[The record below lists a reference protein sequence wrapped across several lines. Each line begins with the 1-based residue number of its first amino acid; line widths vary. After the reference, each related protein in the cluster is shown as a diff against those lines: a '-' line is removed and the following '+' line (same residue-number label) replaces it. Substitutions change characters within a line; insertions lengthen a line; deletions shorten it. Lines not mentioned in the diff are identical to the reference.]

1 MAQNIG
7 QAYVQIVPSSD
18 GISGSIEKVL
28 GGEAASAGQKTGATL
43 AKGIGGALA
52 GGAAAVAGG
61 VAAISGAIV
70 KGTTDLGAYG
80 DSIDKASQKMG
91 ISAEAY
97 QEWDAVMQHS
107 GTSMAAM
114 QSSMKSLTKAVAGG
128 SDAFKEIGIS
138 AEALDGMSREE
149 IFNATIAGLQ
159 GISDEGERAQ
169 LASEL
174 LGKGAIEL
182 GALLNTSAED
192 TQAMK
197 DRVHELG
204 GVMSD
209 EAIKNAAAFQDNL
222 QDLQTAVQGIGR
234 GLIADLLPG
243 VNGILSGFTALI
255 AGEEGAT
262 EQISAGFQNLFASLT
277 GIIGQIVSML
287 SEMMPQVINT
297 IIEVLPEL
305 ISLSAQLIG
314 SLVEGIV
321 TSAPQLFEA
330 VLGMLSELVAMMSES
345 MSTDMPTTG
354 MQAITE
360 FISGLAQLLPD
371 LIQLGVDVLMM
382 LIDGIVNMLPS
393 LVSMAGEV
401 IVTLVGALAE
411 NLPTILDAGIQVL
424 LALVDGIIQCLPQLI
439 PAIVQVVTQIITA
452 LTQHLPEL
460 LKAGMTLLLEIAK
473 GLIQAIPDL
482 VAGIPQIIQSIVN
495 TFGDFDWSEIG
506 HSIMDGIKNGILSK
520 IDSVIE
526 AAKSGAQRVL
536 DAAKGF
542 LQIGSPSR
550 VFAREVGR
558 WIPEGIAV
566 GIRENM
572 DSVTDEM
579 RKAADL
585 TEMAYQSAL
594 SISAPELSAASSDT
608 NATLALILQMLMQYF
623 PEFEQNKGLNGT
635 DIYNIVNRQMGMAVI
650 S

>member
-80 DSIDKASQKMG
+80 DNIDKMSQKMG

-97 QEWDAVMQHS
+97 QEWDAVLQHS
-107 GTSMAAM
+107 GTSIEAM
-114 QSSMKSLTKAVAGG
+114 KP
-128 SDAFKEIGIS
+128 AFKNLSKLAVDNAGAFEALGIS
-138 AEALDGMSREE
+138 EQEVANMSTEDL
-149 IFNATIAGLQ
+149 FAATVTGLQ
-159 GISDEGERAQ
+159 GMEEGAERTA
-169 LASEL
+169 LATEL
-174 LGKGAIEL
+174 LGKAGMDM

-234 GLIADLLPG
+234 GLVADLLPG
-243 VNGILSGFTALI
+243 VNGILAGFTSLI
-255 AGEEGAT
+255 AGEEGASA
-262 EQISAGFQNLFASLT
+262 QISAGFQNLFASLT

-305 ISLSAQLIG
+305 VSLSAQLIG

-321 TSAPQLFEA
+321 TAAPQLFEA

-401 IVTLVGALAE
+401 MVTLVGAIAE

-506 HSIMDGIKNGILSK
+506 HNIMEGIKNGILSK

-566 GIRENM
+566 GIRENI

-594 SISAPELSAASSDT
+594 SVSAPELSAASSDT
-608 NATLALILQMLMQYF
+608 NATLALILQMLVQYF
-623 PEFEQNKGLNGT
+623 PEFEKNKGLSGSQMY
-635 DIYNIVNRQMGMAVI
+635 DLINRQMGMAVL
-650 S
+650 

>member
-1 MAQNIG
+1 MPQNIG
-7 QAYVQIVPSSD
+7 QAYVQIVPSAD
-18 GISGSIEKVL
+18 GISESIEKVL
-28 GGEAASAGQKTGATL
+28 GGEAASAGQKTGTTL
-43 AKGIGGALA
+43 AKGIGGALL
-52 GGAAAVAGG
+52 GGTAAVAGG

-80 DSIDKASQKMG
+80 DNIDKASQKLG

-97 QEWDAVMQHS
+97 QEWDAVMQYS

-114 QSSMKSLTKAVAGG
+114 QSSMKSLTKAVGSG

-204 GVMSD
+204 GVLSD
-209 EAIKNAAAFQDNL
+209 EAVKNAAAFQDNL

-234 GLIADLLPG
+234 GLVADLLPG
-243 VNGILSGFTALI
+243 VNGILSGFTSLI

-262 EQISAGFQNLFASLT
+262 EQISAGFQSLFESLS
-277 GIIGQIVSML
+277 GIAGQIISML
-287 SEMMPQVINT
+287 TALMPEVINT
-297 IIEVLPEL
+297 IIAVLPEL

-330 VLGMLSELVAMMSES
+330 VLGMLSELVAMMSEA

-360 FISGLAQLLPD
+360 FISGLVQLLPD
-371 LIQLGVDVLMM
+371 LIQLGVDILVM
-382 LIDGIVNMLPS
+382 LINGIVNMLPS
-393 LVSMAGEV
+393 LIAMAVEV
-401 IVTLVGALAE
+401 ITTLVGALVE

-424 LALVDGIIQCLPQLI
+424 LALADGIIQCLPQLI
-439 PAIVQVVTQIITA
+439 PVIVQVITQIITA

-460 LKAGMTLLLEIAK
+460 LKAGVTLLLEITK
-473 GLIQAIPDL
+473 GLVQAIPDM
-482 VAGIPQIIQSIVN
+482 VKAIPQIIQSIVN

-506 HSIMDGIKNGILSK
+506 HNIMEGIKNGILSK

-526 AAKSGAQRVL
+526 AAKNGAESIL
-536 DAAKGF
+536 NAAKGF

-550 VFAREVGR
+550 KFANEVGR
-558 WIPEGIAV
+558 WIPEGIAM
-566 GIRENM
+566 GIRDNM

-579 RKAADL
+579 QKAAGL

-594 SISAPELSAASSDT
+594 SVSAPDITT
-608 NATLALILQMLMQYF
+608 NRDAQATLEYILQMLITYF
-623 PEFEQNKGLNGT
+623 PEFEKNRGA
-635 DIYNIVNRQMGMAVI
+635 DAEDMYNLINRQMGMAVL
-650 S
+650 

>member
-1 MAQNIG
+1 MPQNIG
-7 QAYVQIVPSSD
+7 QAYVQIVPSSE

-28 GGEAASAGQKTGATL
+28 GGEAASAGQKTGSVL
-43 AKGIGGALA
+43 AKGIGGALL
-52 GGAAAVAGG
+52 GGTAAVTAG
-61 VAAISGAIV
+61 VTAISGAVV
-70 KGTTDLGAYG
+70 KGVTDFGAYG

-107 GTSMAAM
+107 GTSMSAM
-114 QSSMKSLTKAVAGG
+114 QASMKSLTKAVDGG

-149 IFNATIAGLQ
+149 IFNATIAGLR

-174 LGKGAIEL
+174 LGKGAVEL

-234 GLIADLLPG
+234 GLVADLLPG

-262 EQISAGFQNLFASLT
+262 EQISAGFQNLFESLT
-277 GIIGQIVSML
+277 GIIWMIVSML

-330 VLGMLSELVAMMSES
+330 VLGMLSELVAMMSEA

-360 FISGLAQLLPD
+360 FISGLVQLLPD
-371 LIQLGVDVLMM
+371 LIQLGVDILMM
-382 LIDGIVNMLPS
+382 LIDGIVNMLPD

-460 LKAGMTLLLEIAK
+460 LKAGVTLLLEITK
-473 GLIQAIPDL
+473 GLVQAIPDM
-482 VAGIPQIIQSIVN
+482 VKAIPQIIQSIVN

-506 HSIMDGIKNGILSK
+506 NNIMEGIKNGILSK

-526 AAKSGAQRVL
+526 AAKNGAESIL
-536 DAAKGF
+536 NAAKGF

-550 VFAREVGR
+550 KFANEVGR
-558 WIPEGIAV
+558 WIPEGIAM
-566 GIRENM
+566 GIRDNM

-579 RKAADL
+579 QKAAGL

-594 SISAPELSAASSDT
+594 SVSAPEITT
-608 NATLALILQMLMQYF
+608 NRDAQATLEYILQMLITYF
-623 PEFEQNKGLNGT
+623 PEFEKNRGA
-635 DIYNIVNRQMGMAVI
+635 DAEDMYNLINRQMGMAVL
-650 S
+650 

>member
-28 GGEAASAGQKTGATL
+28 GGEAASAGKATGTTL
-43 AKGIGGALA
+43 AKGIGGALL
-52 GGAAAVAGG
+52 GGTVAVSAG
-61 VAAISGAIV
+61 VAAIGGAIV
-70 KGTTDLGAYG
+70 KGTSDLGAYG
-80 DSIDKASQKMG
+80 DNIDKMSQKMG
-91 ISAEAY
+91 LSAEAY

-107 GTSMAAM
+107 GTSMETMKA
-114 QSSMKSLTKAVAGG
+114 SMKTLANAVESGN
-128 SDAFKEIGIS
+128 DAFGRIGITMEDLGS
-138 AEALDGMSREE
+138 MSQEE
-149 IFNATIAGLQ
+149 IFSATIAGLQ
-159 GISDEGERAQ
+159 GIENTTERTY
-169 LASEL
+169 LAGQL
-174 LGKGAIEL
+174 LGRGATEL

-204 GVMSD
+204 GVMSN
-209 EAIKNAAAFQDNL
+209 EAVKNAAAFQDNL
-222 QDLQTAVQGIGR
+222 QDLQTAIAGVGR
-234 GLIADLLPG
+234 GLVADLLPG
-243 VNGILSGFTALI
+243 VNGIMAGFTSLI
-255 AGEEGAT
+255 AGEENAT
-262 EQISAGFQNLFASLT
+262 SMISSGFQSLFSSLT
-277 GIIGQIVSML
+277 GIVGQIVSTL
-287 SEMMPQVINT
+287 SEMMPQVVNT
-297 IIEVLPEL
+297 IIEVLPQL
-305 ISLSAQLIG
+305 VSLATQLIISLAQALIAA
-314 SLVEGIV
+314 
-321 TSAPQLFEA
+321 APQLLTA
-330 VLGMLSELVAMMSES
+330 VLGMATDIISQLSTALTTS
-345 MSTDMPTTG
+345 MPTTG
-354 MQAITE
+354 MQAITD
-360 FISGLAQLLPD
+360 FITGLVQ
-371 LIQLGVDVLMM
+371 
-382 LIDGIVNMLPS
+382 MLPEIITQGIEI
-393 LVSMAGEV
+393 L
-401 IVTLVGALAE
+401 T
-411 NLPTILDAGIQVL
+411 NLITGISN
-424 LALVDGIIQCLPQLI
+424 AMPQLI
-439 PAIVQVVTQIITA
+439 TMAGTMITNLVGTLMQNMPQILQAGMQMLLAIVQGIAQNLPQIVSAVIQVIGMLTQTII
-452 LTQHLPEL
+452 QHLPEIL
-460 LKAGMTLLLEIAK
+460 QSGIKILLELLA

-506 HSIMDGIKNGILSK
+506 HNIMEGIKNGILSK